1 MWSKSLDKTT
11 TSTNAN
17 EFAKQ
22 DFKHISAEGFAE
34 IYKKA
39 FIEYINNRQSKNAVM
54 HVEDIAIEN
63 SSFAEAFYVIAG
75 AIYEI
80 GK

>member
-1 MWSKSLDKTT
+1 LFYSILNGVPTYD
-11 TSTNAN
+11 
-17 EFAKQ
+17 Q
-22 DFKHISAEGFAE
+22 
-34 IYKKA
+34 KKA
-39 FIEYINNRQSKNAVM
+39 FTEYINNRQSKNVVM